1 MTKKKS
7 IVSKLL
13 LLVLLLTLVSCCFL
27 GSTFARYTSGGTG
40 SATVSVAKWVVTQE
54 NAESANVEFG
64 KLSPDDMAYGGGESY
79 VEDNVRE
86 HTTGKKL
93 VAQINYEVEV
103 TTTIT
108 FTIDELKFTGNGA
121 ESAVEFGESGYDAD
135 DLNAVFAVKFTYGT
149 TNTPEGDTT
158 ELANAGK
165 ITLTPSGDP
174 AVAQGTYYVWAEV
187 VWTSDTAEC
196 FGDDADARDTWIAA
210 NVTGLSCSL
219 AYTAVQASEL
229 PVSA

>member
-40 SATVSVAKWVVTQE
+40 SATVSVAKWVVTQA
-54 NAESANVEFG
+54 NKESANVKFG
-64 KLSPDDMAYGGGESY
+64 KLSPDNTAY

-108 FTIDELKFTGNGA
+108 FTIGGLTFTGNGA
-121 ESAVEFGESGYDAD
+121 DSAVDFGTSGYDAD
-135 DLNAVFAVKFTYGT
+135 DLNAVFAVKFTYG
-149 TNTPEGDTT
+149 D
-158 ELANAGK
+158 AGK
-165 ITLTPSGDP
+165 ADEDTLDLDDPITLTPSGDP
-174 AVAQGTYYVWAEV
+174 AVARGTYYVWAEV
-187 VWTSDTAEC
+187 VWTSDTADC
-196 FGDDADARDTWIAA
+196 VGPAADARDTWIAA

-219 AYTAVQASEL
+219 TYTAVQASKL
-229 PVSA
+229 PVGA